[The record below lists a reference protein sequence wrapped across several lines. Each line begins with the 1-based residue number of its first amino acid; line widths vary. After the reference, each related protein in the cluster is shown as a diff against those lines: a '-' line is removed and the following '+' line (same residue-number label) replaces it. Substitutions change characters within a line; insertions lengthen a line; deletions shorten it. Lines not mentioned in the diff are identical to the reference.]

1 MIRNKAFWQRAL
13 VIFSVFSF
21 CMSMLGS
28 LPESLR
34 YGYELEVAA
43 DDTIVR
49 RLTAEQTLA
58 LYGTTLSGTWYNKTD
73 GLTRSIEFYY
83 KFTTENWRPNDSILP
98 TNVTSV
104 TYQSN
109 SQANAVREGMCK
121 STFLVYIAPITVA
134 DNTYPWVSSN
144 TANHANVNL
153 NFSLA
158 FTDVTLWDQY
168 FMWTY
173 NTSDTGNYHN
183 AFLTTS
189 YSNTSDFTQYSLRRM
204 TSQNIMA
211 YAIMPYYKMD
221 SISGIPDENRLLYNA
236 IIHSNY
242 GLDNNLYSITGQNL
256 TMQSVYPYYLD
267 SSSGIPG
274 ESLNIQYIVLFI
286 GCPQVS
292 GFNVWETTANTNVTA
307 GTTVSYQTYPTV
319 DLSGLESGV
328 GTMVQMQDENNY
340 YERIQIDQLN
350 MIIAQL
356 NAIYAAM
363 VERGEVPVSLTDADS
378 YPTLNNTV
386 LSGVN
391 DAITTY
397 TMAQLPADQIGNGAT
412 GLTSF
417 MFFLNSGPWMAIG
430 LFFIGFAIFSW
441 FIFRGRGI

>member
-1 MIRNKAFWQRAL
+1 MIRNKAFWQRVL
-13 VIFSVFSF
+13 VVFSVFSF

-34 YGYELEVAA
+34 YGYELEAAA
-43 DDTIVR
+43 DDVVQ
-49 RLTAEQTLA
+49 RLTVEQTLA
-58 LYGTTLSGTWYNKTD
+58 LYGTTITGSWYNANT
-73 GLTRSIEFYY
+73 GISSPISFHFQFASER
-83 KFTTENWRPNDSILP
+83 WRPNDYTESP
-98 TNVTSV
+98 TYIKSV
-104 TYQSN
+104 ACSESVQQYLEASP
-109 SQANAVREGMCK
+109 
-121 STFLVYIAPITVA
+121 FLIYSCRVDY
-134 DNTYPWVSSN
+134 DNGTYPWVPSS
-144 TANHANVNL
+144 TADHANIFL
-153 NFSLA
+153 NFSVDFSNLT
-158 FTDVTLWDQY
+158 FWDQW
-168 FMWTY
+168 FMWSFGQRLNSNY
-173 NTSDTGNYHN
+173 NYCYIDSVINGSHYKQY
-183 AFLTTS
+183 AKRASSLS
-189 YSNTSDFTQYSLRRM
+189 Y
-204 TSQNIMA
+204 
-211 YAIMPYYKMD
+211 
-221 SISGIPDENRLLYNA
+221 ISGIGYSIFPWYPA
-236 IIHSNY
+236 ISTDTITESKLMY
-242 GLDNNLYSITGQNL
+242 AGLIESKFGLDGTFNDVTGQSL
-256 TMQSVYPYYLD
+256 TLQTVKDYEVDQS
-267 SSSGIPG
+267 
-274 ESLNIQYIVLFI
+274 SLVNGVSINGSNMLFLFI
-286 GCPQVS
+286 GCPLYS
-292 GFNVWETTANTNVTA
+292 GFNVFPETTPVTTAVTA

-356 NAIYAAM
+356 NAIYQAM

>member
-1 MIRNKAFWQRAL
+1 MIRNKALWERVL
-13 VIFSVFSF
+13 VVFSVFSF

-34 YGYELEVAA
+34 YGYKLEAAA
-43 DDTIVR
+43 DDSLVH

-58 LYGTTLSGTWYNKTD
+58 LYGTTLSGSWYNKND
-73 GLTRSIEFYY
+73 GLTRSIEFTYM
-83 KFTTENWRPNDSILP
+83 FTTENWRPNDSIQP
-98 TNVTSV
+98 TNITSV
-104 TYQSN
+104 THGSN
-109 SQANAVREGMCK
+109 AQGNSVRDGMRN
-121 STFLVYIAPITVA
+121 STFLVYIAPITVLN
-134 DNTYPWVSSN
+134 NTYPWVTSN
-144 TANHANVNL
+144 TGNHANVNL

-158 FTDVTLWDQY
+158 FTDVTVWDQY
-168 FMWTY
+168 FMWTFQ
-173 NTSDTGNYHN
+173 TSDVGNYQN

-189 YSNTSDFTQYSLRRM
+189 FSNFADYKEYSLRRM
-204 TSQNIMA
+204 TSQNLMA

-221 SISGIPDENRLLYNA
+221 SISGTPDENRLLYNA

-267 SSSGIPG
+267 SSSGIYG
-274 ESLNIQYIVLFI
+274 DNLNIQYIVLFI
-286 GCPQVS
+286 SCPQLS
-292 GFNVWETTANTNVTA
+292 GYNVWETTANTNVTA
-307 GTTVSYQTYPTV
+307 GTTVSYQTFPTV

-328 GTMVQMQDENNY
+328 ATMVQQQDEGNY
-340 YERIQIDQLN
+340 YERVQIDQLN
-350 MIIAQL
+350 TIIEQL

-363 VERGEVPVSLTDADS
+363 VQRGEVPVSLTDADS

-417 MFFLNSGPWMAIG
+417 MFFLGDGPWMSMG
-430 LFFIGFAIFSW
+430 LFFLGFAIFSW
-441 FIFRGRGI
+441 FIFRGRGA